1 MTFRESNQ
9 TTEPKKSEDSL
20 KAVEAH
26 RSLEEN
32 RMRKPIAVATT
43 IIVSACATPS
53 SGIVDVGN
61 GYFTVAH
68 QGDGVW
74 VSTANLK
81 NRALTEA
88 KQYCTSSQKELQVI
102 NVREI
107 PAGPFRFPE
116 TEATFTC
123 R

>member
-1 MTFRESNQ
+1 MKSTF
-9 TTEPKKSEDSL
+9 L
-20 KAVEAH
+20 V
-26 RSLEEN
+26 
-32 RMRKPIAVATT
+32 PIVAALAT
-43 IIVSACATPS
+43 AGCATPTT
-53 SGIVDVGN
+53 GIVDVGN

-74 VSTANLK
+74 VSTASLK

-88 KQYCTSSQKELQVI
+88 KQYCTSSLKELQVI